1 MKLVEK
7 VKSFFNNNNNNKEHI
22 EKSSDV
28 DVSKVLND
36 FSHDSKVFGTF
47 FDNTATE
54 KPFWVSANGSD
65 TAINFNEIIRKQADK
80 IHLYRNTALE
90 VDVSKAIDEIVNET
104 IYVVDDE
111 FPLKISILEE
121 NEKIS
126 EKITQSFD
134 KILSL
139 LDIKV
144 SIFDIIKR
152 SFIDGQIILHCSY
165 DNKKI
170 ANGIQEIK
178 MIDPVNF
185 YYDQKEKLYKYL
197 NNESTFSIY
206 NTTEI
211 ANEEYSDEEI
221 VRGDF
226 GLSHEF
232 LNLSYLEPAI
242 KPTNQLKLLE
252 DMLIPMRFSRS
263 ISRRV
268 FNVDIGDL
276 PAKRGEEVMRQ
287 YLDKFKYKKYYDN
300 KTGEITNQSHVTSMV
315 EDYWFANRSGGKGTT
330 VDVLDETGNL
340 GEINDILY
348 FLKKVYRSLNIPSS
362 RIDINPEADKTF
374 DFTSTQ
380 TTKED
385 IAFFMFISRIRKVY
399 IKVFKE
405 LLKREL
411 ISTGTLKENEWEEF
425 SRKINIFF
433 TNENTFVER
442 MKLENLNF
450 KMEIYNSLQEQQG
463 KIFPVQKLLKDVF
476 RFSDEEIERY
486 MSEIEKEKKSKLF
499 GNFYVRDE
507 EY

>member
-1 MKLVEK
+1 MRILERVKEFLNSKSEVETSSK
-7 VKSFFNNNNNNKEHI
+7 VN
-22 EKSSDV
+22 
-28 DVSKVLND
+28 VSKIIND
-36 FSHDSKVFGTF
+36 FSNDNDTKVFGTF
-47 FDNTATE
+47 FDNTTSN
-54 KPFWVSANGSD
+54 KPFWSLDDGYNS
-65 TAINFNEIIRKQADK
+65 TLNFNEIIRKQADK
-80 IHLYRNTALE
+80 IRLYRNTSME

-104 IYVVDDE
+104 IYVVDDDA
-111 FPLKISILEE
+111 PVKLSIDEE

-126 EKITQSFD
+126 EKISQSFD
-134 KILSL
+134 KILNL

-165 DNKKI
+165 DAKHVN
-170 ANGIQEIK
+170 NGIQEIQ
-178 MIDPVNF
+178 MIDPINF
-185 YYDQKEKLYKYL
+185 YYDQKEKVFKYL
-197 NNESTFSIY
+197 NGESTFSIY
-206 NTTEI
+206 NSPEVL
-211 ANEEYSDEEI
+211 NEEYSQEEI
-221 VRGDF
+221 IREDF

-232 LNLSYLEPAI
+232 LNLSYLEPVI
-242 KPTNQLKLLE
+242 KPANQLKLLE

-348 FLKKVYRSLNIPSS
+348 FLKKVYRALNIPSS

-385 IAFFMFISRIRKVY
+385 LAFFMFISRIRKVY
-399 IKVFKE
+399 TKVFKE
-405 LLKREL
+405 LLRREL
-411 ISTGTLKENEWEEF
+411 LSTGTLKENEWEEF
-425 SRKINIFF
+425 SKKINIFF

-450 KMEIYNSLQEQQG
+450 KMEIYNALQEQQG

-476 RFSDEEIERY
+476 RFSDDEIEEY
-486 MSEIEKEKKSKLF
+486 MKEIEKEKKNKLF
-499 GNFYVRDE
+499 SNFYASDE
-507 EY
+507 EEY